1 MDIKIQRV
9 LSGDVV
15 VYSLQNYS
23 QIVERIAHVNLAD
36 FIRPVKFLTM
46 SIETEDDFEKTTGIS
61 IQSQAALML
70 IGCPQSTLEKIVK
83 EAINIVFI

>member
-9 LSGDVV
+9 LSDDVV

-23 QIVERIAHVNLAD
+23 PIVEQIARVNLAD
-36 FIRPVKFLTM
+36 FIRPAKFVTM
-46 SIETEDDFEKTTGIS
+46 SIETEEDFEQATGVS
-61 IQSQAALML
+61 IQSQVALML
-70 IGCPQSTLEKIVK
+70 IGCSSNTLEKIIK